1 MLQFQSYNVT
11 EFKAQFIYL
20 LYSFITHLPNCLK
33 VFISKLK
40 ADKTQS
46 SMYNLNLRLSSP
58 KSKNPY
64 TRELGLD
71 LLSKVKNTFLYK
83 IFDLRLNLRLSSP
96 KSKNP
101 YTRELGLDLLSKVRN
116 TFLYK
121 IFDVLYM
128 LGIEENENDIG
139 YQMYY
144 SMSVKSF
151 VTIEVLTRSNL

>member
-71 LLSKVKNTFLYK
+71 LLSKV
-83 IFDLRLNLRLSSP
+83 
-96 KSKNP
+96 
-101 YTRELGLDLLSKVRN
+101 RN